1 MPGETMKQ
9 LTLAVLATVGPFR
22 DDGHGHGRGDAE
34 YMSLMKGMDSK
45 RKIVS
50 DSLYEE
56 IK

>member
-1 MPGETMKQ
+1 VKT
-9 LTLAVLATVGPFR
+9 
-22 DDGHGHGRGDAE
+22 RGDAE
-34 YMSLMKGMDSK
+34 YVSLMKGMDSK